1 LLSFDQKKPQI
12 SVTGKEIAEESRNL
26 LHECATKHSS
36 TCPSG
41 LITRLP
47 TRVLD
52 INSDRNSQGLS
63 LHISAADERGQYAAL
78 SYCWGPPPHDCFT
91 TRSTLVDPSK
101 FDWETLPA
109 TIKDAVEVTR
119 DLGIRYLW
127 VDSLCIA
134 QDDEADKSEEI
145 KNMGRIY
152 KNAAVTIA
160 AASTPSVHEG
170 FLQDR
175 SIPITEFPIEIWRN
189 SKLNFKFWI
198 HQKMLHGPN
207 EPLDRRGW
215 TFQESLLSPRILY
228 YGSKDLVW
236 KCQLK
241 TFQPVVPSHDLYS
254 TSPLWGDIYRLPSA
268 IFDLPSENPVLI
280 TDVWPRI
287 QTTYSPRKLGLAEDR
302 YRALGGIIEEIQRVT
317 GDTYIAGVWKNNIVK
332 TLAWYDSDTAIED
345 AAPQVAKPPTD
356 RPSWSWL
363 ARLRP
368 IGALSP
374 QDFDDTRRMELL
386 SWSVKLS
393 DESAPFGHVEAAEL
407 ELSGLVIQTTKI
419 PADIIAK
426 KPRFFKLLLDFNV
439 PDNGEKAPIN
449 HVREDYYY
457 FLLGRNGAG
466 TTALLL
472 QSLEDRSFIRLGI
485 ASMSDMTSTIWSMAD
500 AHRMKLKLV

>member
-1 LLSFDQKKPQI
+1 LLSFDQKNTQI
-12 SVTGKEIAEESRNL
+12 SVTGKKIAEESRKL
-26 LHECATKHSS
+26 LQECATKHSS

-63 LHISAADERGQYAAL
+63 LHISAVDERAQYAAL
-78 SYCWGPPPHDCFT
+78 SYCWGPPPHDCCT
-91 TRSTLVDPSK
+91 TRSTLDDPSK
-101 FDWETLPA
+101 FDWEKLPV
-109 TIKDAVEVTR
+109 TIKDAVNVTR

-170 FLQDR
+170 FLEPR
-175 SIPITEFPIEIWRN
+175 PIPSTAFPIEVWGN
-189 SKLNFKFWI
+189 SKLNFKIWI
-198 HQKMLHGPN
+198 HQNTLEGPN

-215 TFQESLLSPRILY
+215 TFQESLLSRRILY

-236 KCQLK
+236 KCQLT
-241 TFQPVVPSHDLYS
+241 TFQPVLPSHDLYS
-254 TSPLWGDIYRLPSA
+254 TSPLWGDIYRLPTA
-268 IFDLPSENPVLI
+268 IFDLPSETPLSI
-280 TDVWPRI
+280 MDFWPRI
-287 QTTYSPRKLGLAEDR
+287 QTNYSRRKLGLAEDR
-302 YRALGGIIEEIQRVT
+302 YRALGGIVEEIQRLT
-317 GDTYIAGVWKNNIVK
+317 GDTYIAGVWKNIVK
-332 TLAWYDSDTAIED
+332 TLAWYDTDTAIED
-345 AAPQVAKPPTD
+345 AAPQVAKPPID

-368 IGALSP
+368 IRGVSV

-386 SWSVKLS
+386 SWPVKLA

-419 PADIIAK
+419 PAEIIAMK
-426 KPRFFKLLLDFNV
+426 SPIFKLMLDFNV
-439 PDNGEKAPIN
+439 SNGGETAPIN

-457 FLLGRNGAG
+457 FLLGRNGVG
-466 TTALLL
+466 TIAILL
-472 QSLEDRSFIRLGI
+472 QFFGRWIFHSPR
-485 ASMSDMTSTIWSMAD
+485 
-500 AHRMKLKLV
+500 HRVNDQHNVYHMVRG